1 MKVVGSPGNKL
12 AIWGASDALVLKW
25 LALQVKNRLP
35 THTHCEHG
43 PGHRGGRLSLRRVQ
57 AALLIGEFEFVFRTD
72 IRGYYQHI
80 LKEQVINQFNRHV
93 DNPVLQRLFHQYVYY
108 SVESGGE
115 FHTPERGIPRGCA
128 LSPIVG
134 GSLLFHVDSY
144 FSTQENLF
152 YARYMDDFLILT
164 PTRWKLRKAV
174 RRLNEFF
181 DLGGFEQHPD
191 KTQLGRLGQG
201 FDWLGIQF
209 YHSGASGVAHRA
221 ITNHHERGMRL
232 YEQTRAQGKTESE
245 SCARV
250 QAYVQR
256 WRLWADS
263 LLHYISLPPD

>member
-1 MKVVGSPGNKL
+1 MWRSC
-12 AIWGASDALVLKW
+12 DALVLKW

-35 THTHCEHG
+35 NHPLCEHG
-43 PGHRGGRLSLRRVQ
+43 PGHRGGRSSLRRVQ
-57 AALLIGEFEFVFRTD
+57 EALLGREFEFVFRTD

-80 LKEQVINQFNRHV
+80 LKAQVVNQFNRDI
-93 DNPVLQRLFHQYVYY
+93 DNPELQTLFNQYVYY
-108 SVESGGE
+108 SVEYGGE
-115 FHTPERGIPRGCA
+115 IHTPEQGIPRGCA
-128 LSPIVG
+128 LSPIIG
-134 GSLLFHVDSY
+134 ASLLFHVDSY
-144 FSTQENLF
+144 FSAQENVF

-209 YHSGASGVAHRA
+209 YHTGASGIAPRA
-221 ITNHHERGMRL
+221 IKNHQERRMRL
-232 YEQTRAQGKTESE
+232 YEQSRAQGKTESE

-250 QAYVQR
+250 QAYVRR
-256 WRLWADS
+256 WCLWADN
-263 LLHYISLPPD
+263 LLRDVTTPPDEKYNL